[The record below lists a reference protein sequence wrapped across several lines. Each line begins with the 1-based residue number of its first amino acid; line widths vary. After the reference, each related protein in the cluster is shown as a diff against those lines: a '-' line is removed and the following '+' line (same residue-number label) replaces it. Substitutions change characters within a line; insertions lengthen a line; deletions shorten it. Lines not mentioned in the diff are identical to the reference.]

1 MKQIE
6 CPICHEMHDENE
18 ACPRCSFEFHQI
30 FTPSNKYQEMEQ
42 KRIAAHTKWWEE
54 INEKKVDRTQYEEI
68 EQELNT
74 ANARIAELEQE
85 SKTAHA
91 CIAELEQE
99 LKRGKKPV
107 AFLIS
112 EQKTVYCLYDGQNTF
127 GSAKTNTDCEQHQK
141 IILPGISIRPV
152 HFSITITSEENRKHC
167 AINEYRVESTT
178 IFVNSTTN
186 PVGMDTLL
194 NDGDEIIIS
203 MNKKEGKIKYRININ
218 K

>member
-30 FTPSNKYQEMEQ
+30 FTPSNHFQEIEQ
-42 KRIAAHTKWWEE
+42 KRISSHTKWWEMLLE
-54 INEKKVDRTQYEEI
+54 QKIDRSEYDEKVK
-68 EQELNT
+68 ELNV
-74 ANARIAELEQE
+74 ANARIV
-85 SKTAHA
+85 
-91 CIAELEQE
+91 ELEQE

-127 GSAKTNTDCEQHQK
+127 GSAKTCSDCEQHQK
-141 IILPGISIRPV
+141 IILPGVSLRPV

-167 AINEYRVESTT
+167 VINEIGAASTT
-178 IFVNSTTN
+178 LFVNSTTN
-186 PVGMDTLL
+186 AVAMDVLL

-203 MNKKEGKIKYRININ
+203 TNQKEYKIKFRININ
-218 K
+218 

>member
-6 CPICHEMHDENE
+6 CPICHEMNDENE

-30 FTPSNKYQEMEQ
+30 FTPSNHFQEIEQ
-42 KRIAAHTKWWEE
+42 KRISSHTKWWEMLFE
-54 INEKKVDRTQYEEI
+54 QKIDRSEYDEKVK
-68 EQELNT
+68 ELNV
-74 ANARIAELEQE
+74 ANARIV
-85 SKTAHA
+85 
-91 CIAELEQE
+91 ELEQE

-127 GSAKTNTDCEQHQK
+127 GSAKTCSDCEQHQK
-141 IILPGISIRPV
+141 IILPGVSLRPV

-167 AINEYRVESTT
+167 VINESVAESTT
-178 IFVNSTTN
+178 LFVNSITN
-186 PVGMDTLL
+186 AVAADTLL

-203 MNKKEGKIKYRININ
+203 VHQKGCKIKFRININ

>member
-30 FTPSNKYQEMEQ
+30 FTPSNHFQEIEQ
-42 KRIAAHTKWWEE
+42 KRISSHTKWWEMLFE
-54 INEKKVDRTQYEEI
+54 QKIDRSEYDEKVK
-68 EQELNT
+68 ELNV
-74 ANARIAELEQE
+74 ANARIV
-85 SKTAHA
+85 
-91 CIAELEQE
+91 ELEQE

-127 GSAKTNTDCEQHQK
+127 GSAKTCSDCEQHQK
-141 IILPGISIRPV
+141 IILPGVSLRPV

-167 AINEYRVESTT
+167 VINESVAESTT
-178 IFVNSTTN
+178 LFVNSITN
-186 PVGMDTLL
+186 AVAADTLL

-203 MNKKEGKIKYRININ
+203 VHQKGCKIKFRININ

>member
-30 FTPSNKYQEMEQ
+30 FTPANHFQEIEQ
-42 KRIAAHTKWWEE
+42 KRISSHTKWWEMLFE
-54 INEKKVDRTQYEEI
+54 QKIDRSEYDEKVK
-68 EQELNT
+68 ELNV
-74 ANARIAELEQE
+74 ANARIV
-85 SKTAHA
+85 
-91 CIAELEQE
+91 ELEQE

-127 GSAKTNTDCEQHQK
+127 GSAKTCSDCEQHQK
-141 IILPGISIRPV
+141 IILPGVSLRPV

-167 AINEYRVESTT
+167 VINESVAESTT
-178 IFVNSTTN
+178 LFVNSITN
-186 PVGMDTLL
+186 AVAADTLL

-203 MNKKEGKIKYRININ
+203 VHQKGCKIKFRININ